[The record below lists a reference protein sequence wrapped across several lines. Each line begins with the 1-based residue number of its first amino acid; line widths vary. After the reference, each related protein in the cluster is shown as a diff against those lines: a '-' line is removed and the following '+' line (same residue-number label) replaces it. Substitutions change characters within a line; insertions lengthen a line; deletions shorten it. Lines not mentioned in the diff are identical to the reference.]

1 MPGAPGS
8 QVDSLAPT
16 PGGSH
21 GRWVWRAPSG
31 SVFTQIRADA
41 TLIDGSGERA
51 RLAAVRPGGQVDTF
65 GAPAGEFAPYSI
77 LGEFAEFRSELACAG
92 PASCPLSVGP
102 QAAVRNVVLDLDDRS
117 PPTPSFTGGSLF
129 ASDAVRGDQT
139 VGLRAADE
147 GGGVRRLELRVN
159 GELVRDDVR
168 DCQLSAGIAT
178 ALQPCAPEAL
188 ATATLATSSPP
199 FATGPNQVRVCA
211 SDLAV
216 RGEPNSGCESQEL
229 FVDDLCPSSS
239 VAAGSNLTARFAGD
253 GKAIT
258 VRSDRRVVVKGS
270 LTSDSGDGIRGAR
283 VCALTRAISPGQP
296 YVVADVA
303 KTRGDGTYTLRLA
316 PGPSRDVFVNRALDG
331 SVLMRAGL
339 STRARVRPRFKV
351 IDKSQVENG
360 GTIRFRGKLP
370 APSCDGRIVKVQAK
384 VGKRAWQVF
393 RAIRTNDKCV
403 YRTRFELSSTS
414 RRTRYQFRV
423 RIPEQRDYPYEA
435 GSSPVRGVVVGPG

>member
-1 MPGAPGS
+1 M
-8 QVDSLAPT
+8 
-16 PGGSH
+16 
-21 GRWVWRAPSG
+21 
-31 SVFTQIRADA
+31 
-41 TLIDGSGERA
+41 
-51 RLAAVRPGGQVDTF
+51 
-65 GAPAGEFAPYSI
+65 
-77 LGEFAEFRSELACAG
+77 
-92 PASCPLSVGP
+92 
-102 QAAVRNVVLDLDDRS
+102 LDLDDRS
-117 PPTPSFTGGSLF
+117 PPIPSFTGGSLF

-147 GGGVRRLELRVN
+147 GGGVRRLELRIN

-199 FATGPNQVRVCA
+199 FATGLNQVRVCA

-216 RGEPNSGCESQEL
+216 RNEPNGGCESQEL

-258 VRSDRRVVVKGS
+258 VRSNRRVVVKGS
-270 LTSDSGDGIRGAR
+270 LTSDSGDGIGREGLCPDAR
-283 VCALTRAISPGQP
+283 DLPGQP

-331 SVLMRAGL
+331 PVLMRAGL
-339 STRARVRPRFKV
+339 KHEGKGQANVQDHRQIEGRKRRNDPLPREAARA
-351 IDKSQVENG
+351 Q
-360 GTIRFRGKLP
+360 L
-370 APSCDGRIVKVQAK
+370 
-384 VGKRAWQVF
+384 
-393 RAIRTNDKCV
+393 
-403 YRTRFELSSTS
+403 
-414 RRTRYQFRV
+414 
-423 RIPEQRDYPYEA
+423 
-435 GSSPVRGVVVGPG
+435 